1 MRQEQEKQRKE
12 QEMRRRLNE
21 AKQAEEARRQE
32 DYKKQQLIKK
42 DKILV
47 QQQQML
53 VTSPPSKI
61 LPSSSI
67 SSNIDPF
74 RSVATVRQISSEQT
88 STTKTSGGDVK
99 QKVLAMQQLIKEQ
112 GSEVRAPPTSK
123 NINPLSP
130 DIHLQILHTD
140 LYTFPLRISWENLKK
155 DQGIFTLVII
165 LLILITFS
173 FDNVWIFL
181 GENWFWSPLGLK
193 GLKN

>member
-32 DYKKQQLIKK
+32 DFKKQQLIKK

-99 QKVLAMQQLIKEQ
+99 QKVLAMQQLITEQ
-112 GSEVRAPPTSK
+112 GSDVRAPPTSK
-123 NINPLSP
+123 NINPLSR

-155 DQGIFTLVII
+155 IEA
-165 LLILITFS
+165 FS
-173 FDNVWIFL
+173 LW
-181 GENWFWSPLGLK
+181 WSFY
-193 GLKN
+193 

>member
-1 MRQEQEKQRKE
+1 MRQEQEKEIKE

-32 DYKKQQLIKK
+32 DFKKQQLIKK
-42 DKILV
+42 DT

-74 RSVATVRQISSEQT
+74 SSVATVPQNSSEQT

-112 GSEVRAPPTSK
+112 GSDVRAPPTSK
-123 NINPLSP
+123 NIK
-130 DIHLQILHTD
+130 
-140 LYTFPLRISWENLKK
+140 ELK
-155 DQGIFTLVII
+155 
-165 LLILITFS
+165 
-173 FDNVWIFL
+173 
-181 GENWFWSPLGLK
+181 
-193 GLKN
+193 

>member
-32 DYKKQQLIKK
+32 DFKKQQLIKK

-61 LPSSSI
+61 LPPSSI

-112 GSEVRAPPTSK
+112 GSDVRAPPTSK
-123 NINPLSP
+123 NINIFKNIINFL
-130 DIHLQILHTD
+130 LM
-140 LYTFPLRISWENLKK
+140 ISIDYHGQSL
-155 DQGIFTLVII
+155 
-165 LLILITFS
+165 
-173 FDNVWIFL
+173 
-181 GENWFWSPLGLK
+181 
-193 GLKN
+193 